1 MRIDVYT
8 KVILTIIAACL
19 VYLSLGARALIPV
32 ARAEPDGS
40 RVLITG
46 WVDADGR
53 VQRLPSAPAPGRAL
67 ALPVDTFRR

>member
-8 KVILTIIAACL
+8 RVILTIIAACL
-19 VYLSLGARALIPV
+19 VYLSFGGRAVMPV
-32 ARAEPDGS
+32 ARAEADGS

-53 VQRLPSAPAPGRAL
+53 IQRLPSPPSAGGAL
-67 ALPVDTFRR
+67 ALPAETFRR

>member
-1 MRIDVYT
+1 MRIDAYT

-19 VYLSLGARALIPV
+19 VYLSFGGRAVMPV
-32 ARAEPDGS
+32 ARAESDGS

-53 VQRLPSAPAPGRAL
+53 IQRLPSAPSVGGAL
-67 ALPVDTFRR
+67 ALPVETFRR